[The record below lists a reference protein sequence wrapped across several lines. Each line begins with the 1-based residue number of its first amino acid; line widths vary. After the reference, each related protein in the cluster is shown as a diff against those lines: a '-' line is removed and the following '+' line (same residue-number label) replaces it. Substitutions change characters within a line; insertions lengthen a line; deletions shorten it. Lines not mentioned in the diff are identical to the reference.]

1 MNREMTSVLTMY
13 STDWCGDCRRSKRF
27 LDSHGVNYTE
37 INIENDKS
45 AAAYVMQLNNG
56 MQSVPVLTFPDGS
69 HLTEPSDLALS
80 AKLKE
85 LAILK

>member
-1 MNREMTSVLTMY
+1 MNSEVSVELTMY
-13 STDWCGDCRRSKRF
+13 STDWCGDCRRTKRF
-27 LDSHGVNYTE
+27 LDSNGVKYKE
-37 INIENDKS
+37 INIENDES

-56 MQSVPVLTFPDGS
+56 MQSVPVLTFPDGT

-85 LAILK
+85 LAIL

>member
-1 MNREMTSVLTMY
+1 MSNDKSAALTVY
-13 STDWCGDCRRSKRF
+13 STDWCGDCIRSKRF
-27 LDSHGVNYTE
+27 LDSHGVKYTE
-37 INIENDKS
+37 INIEND
-45 AAAYVMQLNNG
+45 AAATAHVMSLNNG
-56 MQSVPVLTFPDGS
+56 MQSVPVIAFPDGT